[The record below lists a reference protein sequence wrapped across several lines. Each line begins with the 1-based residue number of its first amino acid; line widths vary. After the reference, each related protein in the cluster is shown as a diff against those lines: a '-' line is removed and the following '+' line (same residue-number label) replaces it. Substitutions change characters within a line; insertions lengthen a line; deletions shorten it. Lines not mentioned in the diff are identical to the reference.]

1 MSIAN
6 PKEMLKPFVAR
17 ANGEDV
23 EHESASHEDGARGTL
38 TREDIALAIHR
49 RIEGMS
55 RREAKRL
62 TDLVIEEMAATL
74 ASGESLKLH
83 DFGSFIVRTKRER
96 AGRNPRTGATIN
108 GEIPLVK
115 VKKRARGRVARQN
128 GGAEVVRIFAP

>member
-17 ANGEDV
+17 ANGEEV

-49 RIEGMS
+49 RLEGMS

-74 ASGESLKLH
+74 G
-83 DFGSFIVRTKRER
+83 VRRVAQAARLRLVHR
-96 AGRNPRTGATIN
+96 AHET
-108 GEIPLVK
+108 
-115 VKKRARGRVARQN
+115 RARGPQSAHRRAGADRSAASHNVQGVAQYE
-128 GGAEVVRIFAP
+128 GGH